1 MGPVIKLLQAIRG
14 LTKSGAIK
22 SVDDAYRLAQRE
34 LGERFSRYQ
43 NQIKD
48 AFNQG
53 QKEITKITNKPTAD
67 IIPFRKKE
75 GIESLS
81 KGKVKGEGEVIEAS
95 FKPGM
100 DKRGKVV
107 EESPSQA
114 SGVSPL
120 MKRLSEGAQ
129 MLKGMKQSGMD
140 PTVAL
145 TKTLARS
152 MLNKKGIEIPDRA
165 DPIEVLV
172 ENFGAD
178 VLMDTKNVADELLEL
193 QRMGKGTKSIDEV
206 LELEGMFDIPIN
218 KNAPKGLSQDELRQ
232 IKKEV
237 DQEKMFED
245 FDPTDR
251 EPNSEGGINTLTA
264 SMDDPFYRQDSRN
277 ELSLEIF
284 NKPIDLLTPE
294 EMDMLDEEAER
305 LMQKFSSDDMN
316 ERLLEKLYEDFLDQ
330 GLSPEDAK
338 KAAEEAFRE
347 RAADGG
353 RMGYAIGSLP
363 KGIQALVKGINKKF
377 GKGTMK
383 TADEIDQPEKTTQQ
397 LISEF
402 ESRNKPD
409 AITMESREI
418 LDVPEVPEGFSLS
431 KEKLMAKFPEI
442 EESFAD
448 DMMDMDKDMQGRIIK
463 MLENRRLDPEAYD
476 RLLKQYGD
484 TLEFQS
490 KFDEV
495 VRRKNNNQG
504 GLNYLMG
511 M

>member
-1 MGPVIKLLQAIRG
+1 MGPVVRLLQAIRS

-22 SVDDAYRLAQRE
+22 TMEDAYRLAQRE
-34 LGERFSRYQ
+34 LGETFSRYQ

-81 KGKVKGEGEVIEAS
+81 KGKVKDKGEVIEAV
-95 FKPGM
+95 FKPGV
-100 DKRGKVV
+100 DKRGKRV

-114 SGVSPL
+114 SGTIMDRIEGASNRITEIQKEIDAMYKPKPETSPL
-120 MKRLSEGAQ
+120 MERLEKGIDT
-129 MLKGMKQSGMD
+129 LKTMKKSGMD
-140 PTVAL
+140 PSVAL

-152 MLNKKGIEIPDRA
+152 ILNKKGIEVPERV
-165 DPIEVLV
+165 DPIDVLV

-178 VLMDTKNVADELLEL
+178 VLMDAKNIAEELLEI

-206 LELEGMFDIPIN
+206 LQQEGMFDIPIN
-218 KNAPKGLSQDELRQ
+218 KDAPKGISQEQLRQ

-237 DQEKMFED
+237 DQEKQLKD
-245 FDPTDR
+245 FDPIDR
-251 EPNSEGGINTLTA
+251 EPNSEGGINRT
-264 SMDDPFYRQDSRN
+264 N
-277 ELSLEIF
+277 F
-284 NKPIDLLTPE
+284 N
-294 EMDMLDEEAER
+294 
-305 LMQKFSSDDMN
+305 
-316 ERLLEKLYEDFLDQ
+316 
-330 GLSPEDAK
+330 
-338 KAAEEAFRE
+338 
-347 RAADGG
+347 
-353 RMGYAIGSLP
+353 IGSLP

-402 ESRNKPD
+402 EAREKANKEMD
-409 AITMESREI
+409 AIVKDQIEGGFIRDMERSMQRDMQRELKKPEREI
-418 LDVPEVPEGFSLS
+418 LDVPPVPEGFKLS
-431 KEKLMAKFPEI
+431 KEKLMAKFPELD
-442 EESFAD
+442 EAFAD
-448 DMMDMDKDMQGRIIK
+448 EMVNMDKDTAGRLIK

-476 RLLKQYGD
+476 RLLAEFGD
-484 TLEFQS
+484 TLQFQKEFD
-490 KFDEV
+490 KYI
-495 VRRKNNNQG
+495 RRKKNAEG
-504 GLNYLMG
+504 GLQYLMG

>member
-22 SVDDAYRLAQRE
+22 SLDDAYRLAQRE
-34 LGERFSRYQ
+34 LGEKFSRYK

-48 AFNQG
+48 AFDAGN
-53 QKEITKITNKPTAD
+53 TKPSNV
-67 IIPFRKKE
+67 IPFKKKE

-81 KGKVKGEGEVIEAS
+81 KGRVKKPGEVIEAS
-95 FKPGM
+95 FKPGV
-100 DKRGKVV
+100 DKRGKRV

-120 MKRLSEGAQ
+120 MKRLSKGAE

-152 MLNKKGIEIPDRA
+152 ILNKKGIKIPDDRV
-165 DPIEVLV
+165 DPIEALV

-178 VLMDTKNVADELLEL
+178 VLMDTKNVAEELLEL
-193 QRMGKGTKSIDEV
+193 QRMGKGTKGIDEV
-206 LELEGMFDIPIN
+206 LEQEGMFNIPIN
-218 KNAPKGLSQDELRQ
+218 KDAPKGLTQEELRQ

-251 EPNSEGGINTLTA
+251 EPNAEGGLN
-264 SMDDPFYRQDSRN
+264 
-277 ELSLEIF
+277 SL
-284 NKPIDLLTPE
+284 
-294 EMDMLDEEAER
+294 MA
-305 LMQKFSSDDMN
+305 SDDMN

-330 GLSPEDAK
+330 GLSPEEAK

-347 RAADGG
+347 RAAYGG

-377 GKGTMK
+377 GKGSIK
-383 TADEIDQPEKTTQQ
+383 TADEIDQPEKTIRQQ
-397 LISEF
+397 IMEF
-402 ESRNKPD
+402 EARNKPD

-418 LDVPEVPEGFSLS
+418 LDVPPVPEGFKLS

-442 EESFAD
+442 DEDFAD
-448 DMMDMDKDMQGRIIK
+448 QMMDMDKDTAGRIIK

-476 RLLKQYGD
+476 RLLEKYGD
-484 TLEFQS
+484 TLEFQAE
-490 KFDEV
+490 FDKV